1 MERKFMK
8 KKTVFNIAFSAMM
21 IALAIC
27 FDLLGKF
34 VIVLQMPNG
43 GGVSLT
49 MLPLIMITII
59 CNYKYGLVSG
69 AAFGVINCFL
79 IDGYSFNL
87 VSFILDYI
95 IAFSGLAI
103 IGIFA
108 KQIKENPNK
117 SKRYFIL
124 GVVLGLVIRLIASG
138 FSGVINA
145 GIWGYDAEFLSGVFE
160 SLNISVNNDNYMIYL
175 YIYSFLIYNLPYIA
189 ISGVISIIIGIF
201 TYPKLLAFIEIDKD
215 NK

>member
-87 VSFILDYI
+87 ASFILDYI

-108 KQIKENPNK
+108 KQIKEGK
-117 SKRYFIL
+117 KKYFI
-124 GVVLGLVIRLIASG
+124 A
-138 FSGVINA
+138 N
-145 GIWGYDAEFLSGVFE
+145 FE
-160 SLNISVNNDNYMIYL
+160 
-175 YIYSFLIYNLPYIA
+175 
-189 ISGVISIIIGIF
+189 
-201 TYPKLLAFIEIDKD
+201 
-215 NK
+215 

>member
-87 VSFILDYI
+87 ASFILDYI

-108 KQIKENPNK
+108 KQIKEGK
-117 SKRYFIL
+117 KKYFIL
-124 GVVLGLVIRLIASG
+124 GVILGLVIRLIASG

-145 GIWGYDAEFLSGVFE
+145 GVWGYDAEFLSGVF
-160 SLNISVNNDNYMIYL
+160 NGGVDNNNYMIYL

-189 ISGVISIIIGIF
+189 ISGIISIIIGLF
-201 TYPKLLAFIEIDKD
+201 TYPKLLSFIEIDKED
-215 NK
+215 K

>member
-69 AAFGVINCFL
+69 IAFGVINCFL

-87 VSFILDYI
+87 ASFILDYI

-108 KQIKENPNK
+108 KQIKEGK
-117 SKRYFIL
+117 KKYFIL
-124 GVVLGLVIRLIASG
+124 GVILGLVIRLIASG

-145 GIWGYDAEFLSGVFE
+145 GVWGYDAEFFE
-160 SLNISVNNDNYMIYL
+160 SEYFCEKWFMSVYDECVYRSSDGDELLDKYLIKRVFNEVSKLNLSYNTYL
-175 YIYSFLIYNLPYIA
+175 S
-189 ISGVISIIIGIF
+189 
-201 TYPKLLAFIEIDKD
+201 
-215 NK
+215 

>member
-103 IGIFA
+103 VGIFA